1 MVEAPSLLI
10 PIAPQAREPLQEQI
24 YRGLRDA
31 ILCGR
36 LAPGARLP
44 STRTLAG
51 DLAVARNTVVPVYE
65 QLRAEGLIAGRT
77 GAGTHVAAVLPDAF
91 LRVHATAHRTGARRV
106 KVAAPASPCPP
117 PSTNGGGA
125 AAPAV
130 REPRV
135 SAAARAVAGTE
146 MGLWR
151 EGAPRAFRLGVPDH
165 ESFPAEIW
173 G

>member
-51 DLAVARNTVVPVYE
+51 DLAVARITVVPAIGE
-65 QLRAEGLIAGRT
+65 RRRRGGSGRARAAG
-77 GAGTHVAAVLPDAF
+77 V
-91 LRVHATAHRTGARRV
+91 
-106 KVAAPASPCPP
+106 
-117 PSTNGGGA
+117 GGGA
-125 AAPAV
+125 GGGGDGDGAVARGSAEGVPAGGA
-130 REPRV
+130 RPRV
-135 SAAARAVAGTE
+135 VPG
-146 MGLWR
+146 GD
-151 EGAPRAFRLGVPDH
+151 LG
-165 ESFPAEIW
+165 I
-173 G
+173 